1 MIVSAAPESVPRVV
15 RFPLI
20 NPAPSTTSD
29 PEDRSWDLAKRVEPE
44 RVVNR
49 INDPVSTAFVENAVP
64 VRLNPCPALYVVLAS
79 VPQLRFPFAS
89 VSLPTQRSY
98 DLTVSA
104 DPETVPRTS

>member
-64 VRLNPCPALYVVLAS
+64 VRLNPCPALYVVFVSISLLHAS
-79 VPQLRFPFAS
+79 TPAPFVFNTFPE
-89 VSLPTQRSY
+89 
-98 DLTVSA
+98 A
-104 DPETVPRTS
+104 DPSPPGKV